1 MQRPKAILV
10 SASGHSTADHYPDL
24 LDTLPSRYVQQQQS
38 SLPVSPSPHQA
49 GFNRVT
55 KLGVREVLFTSAPSL
70 LWQYHSSGV
79 SKELYITVNKISPK
93 TLLQFLMDKSNSSCL
108 ML

>member
-1 MQRPKAILV
+1 MQRPKAVLV

-24 LDTLPSRYVQQQQS
+24 LDALPSRYVQQQQS

-55 KLGVREVLFTSAPSL
+55 K
-70 LWQYHSSGV
+70 
-79 SKELYITVNKISPK
+79 
-93 TLLQFLMDKSNSSCL
+93 
-108 ML
+108 